1 MQPLLLFFSITF
13 GAQGARAPADP
24 WFGADKVKHFFTA
37 AFVQSVGYGALRGAR
52 VERADALA
60 GASAIT
66 AVVSLGKEVQDRR
79 ARGAFSTRDLA
90 WDAAGAGAA
99 TVLLARAR

>member
-1 MQPLLLFFSITF
+1 MKPLLVFFTISF
-13 GAQGARAPADP
+13 GTQGVRAPADP

-37 AFVQSVGYGALRGAR
+37 AFVQSVSYGVLRGAR
-52 VERADALA
+52 AGRTEALT

-66 AVVSLGKEVQDRR
+66 AVVSLGKEVQDGR
-79 ARGAFSTRDLA
+79 ARGAFSARDLV

-99 TVLLARAR
+99 TVLLARAQ